1 MSTLAEINKTLQTQ
15 TETLKSVNEVWM
27 AMLKEERDAREA
39 AERDRVRQLE
49 ETREAKKRAAGQR
62 QEPRGFVGGLRAGFV
77 EASGLGFL
85 GGIGGWAERLM
96 GSLFGGASFA
106 VVAGALG
113 RMIARGAIF
122 GGLALLVANYGRDL
136 IDYLFENVLPDSLPD
151 IFPDDWTPDLSP
163 DARNRIADS
172 VTTGMQH
179 GLLAAMIPGV
189 GMRGGVGVML
199 GSVVGAGINAYLG
212 EEENQRVIA
221 NVLGREITSADAV
234 SATMQAAGLAAML
247 AGPMA
252 GIVVALG
259 GLGVVAG
266 TRLQEWIENR
276 RVEMVDNMIDELD
289 RRHEEGRLGDTL
301 GRVGLLGTIATA
313 LGLNIQ
319 SEEMQ
324 SADALIVGI
333 NQELQQIRRNQQ
345 AAQGFD
351 MEFGP
356 APGEP
361 EFGRGAIN
369 LQALSDAEQASL
381 TEAGLF
387 LEQLYQ
393 DQRVAMR
400 DYSAQSLQNLS
411 LMAESLGRQD
421 IVDYIGQILAGD
433 FRDNERA
440 ANQYLQFLNERAW
453 NAHLQSLP
461 GVGEAEMPDVYDPP
475 RPNPHPADVYPQLFS
490 MQQIQGQ
497 ALPESRS
504 DAETLQELVAFLS
517 TQPSAGASAP
527 VIINNDN
534 SSPSY
539 NSSHIRYDQS
549 ISPYDMQDYMRRGL
563 IPPAIGAHY

>member
-1 MSTLAEINKTLQTQ
+1 MSTLAEINKTLQAQ

-49 ETREAKKRAAGQR
+49 ATREAKKRTAGQ
-62 QEPRGFVGGLRAGFV
+62 QQPPQGFVGGLRAGFV
-77 EASGLGFL
+77 EASGLGFA

-122 GGLALLVANYGRDL
+122 GGLALIVANYGRDL

-189 GMRGGVGVML
+189 GMRGGLGVML
-199 GSVVGAGINAYLG
+199 GSIVGDGINAYLG

-234 SATMQAAGLAAML
+234 SATMQAAGLATML

-289 RRHEEGRLGDTL
+289 QRMEEGTL
-301 GRVGLLGTIATA
+301 DETIGAATRLGTIATA

-324 SADALIVGI
+324 STDALIVGI
-333 NQELQQIRRNQQ
+333 NQRLQQMQRNLQ
-345 AAQGFD
+345 AD
-351 MEFGP
+351 PSLLEFGP
-356 APGEP
+356 QEGDP

-369 LQALSDAEQASL
+369 LQALTDEERASL
-381 TEAGLF
+381 TEAGVF
-387 LEQLYQ
+387 LERLYQ
-393 DQRVAMR
+393 EQRIAMR
-400 DYSAQSLQNLS
+400 DYSDQSLRNLS

-433 FRDNERA
+433 FRDNQRA
-440 ANQYLQFLNERAW
+440 ADQYLQFLNERAW
-453 NAHLQSLP
+453 TAHLQSLP
-461 GVGEAEMPDVYDPP
+461 GIGEAEMPDVYPELP
-475 RPNPHPADVYPQLFS
+475 RPTPHPESTTPLAPHSFS
-490 MQQIQGQ
+490 TQ
-497 ALPESRS
+497 ALPPSRS
-504 DAETLQELVAFLS
+504 DAESLEDLVAYLS
-517 TQPSAGASAP
+517 TQASGGGTAAP

-539 NSSHIRYDQS
+539 NSSHIRYDQN